1 MLKFAPSHRHRFAL
15 TSLPALALAAA
26 AVVLSACAPSP
37 QSGPIP
43 TSTPGPVIGTATGE
57 RQAID
62 LSDRDFATPT
72 APSPTPAAASL
83 APRIPIIPR
92 DRNEAR
98 IGATQH
104 PLILQTFGGEV
115 TNPKLSA
122 YITDIGQ
129 RIVARSEQPNAPW
142 TFTVLDSDQINAFA
156 VPGGY
161 IYVTRGLIALA
172 DDEAELAAVIGHEIG
187 HVTAKHSARQRD
199 LQREQTLNVLGA
211 TLLGGLLGGPAG
223 AGLAQQVGST
233 IGAGNAAGYSRE
245 QEFEA
250 DDYGVTYLARVGYD
264 PSAQADFLNSM
275 QEHARLEAS
284 LAGRQF
290 DPTRV
295 GFLATHPAS
304 ADREQRARALAGR
317 TGSTSGARE
326 RARFLDAIDGMIY
339 GPGAELGFVEG
350 TVFYVPAKRIAVDL
364 GRPLEI
370 KVEPG
375 KMSGESELLNMVL
388 ELEPDGPTDP
398 GLWLADGYV
407 AAFFNRFGDGPT
419 PTIRRMRINGLPA
432 AMTEFAGVIEGDN
445 VHVTIAAMRHLGN
458 MWRLVTITPRERP
471 QREAILTMIRSFR
484 GLSAAEAGDLVPG
497 RLMIHTVGRGE
508 TVSDVAG
515 MMDVDSAPLERFR
528 VLNSLGPNDRLSQG
542 ERVKIV
548 VR

>member
-1 MLKFAPSHRHRFAL
+1 MSVFAPSRCHSFAL
-15 TSLPALALAAA
+15 RCLPALAFAAA
-26 AVVLSACAPSP
+26 AMVLAACAPSL
-37 QSGPIP
+37 QSGPIT
-43 TSTPGPVIGTATGE
+43 TSVPDPVIGTASGE

-62 LSDRDFATPT
+62 LTDRDFATPT
-72 APSPTPAAASL
+72 APSPTRASASL

-104 PLILQTFGGEV
+104 PLILKTFGGEV
-115 TNPKLSA
+115 TNPRLSA

-129 RIVARSEQPNAPW
+129 RIVARSEQPTAPW
-142 TFTVLDSDQINAFA
+142 TFTILDSDQINAFA

-199 LQREQTLNVLGA
+199 LQREQTFNLLGA
-211 TLLGGLLGGPAG
+211 RLLGGLLGGPTG

-233 IGAGNAAGYSRE
+233 IGAGNAAGYSRK

-275 QEHARLEAS
+275 QEHAQLEAS
-284 LAGRQF
+284 FAGRQF

-304 ADREQRARALAGR
+304 ADREHHARTLAGR
-317 TGSTSGARE
+317 TGATSGVRE
-326 RARFLDAIDGMIY
+326 RARFLDAIDGMTY

-364 GRPLEI
+364 GRPLQI
-370 KVEPG
+370 KLEPG

-388 ELEPDGPTDP
+388 ELEPEGPTDP

-419 PTIRRMRINGLPA
+419 PTVRRMWVNGLPA
-432 AMTEFAGVIEGDN
+432 AMTEFAGVLEGDN

-471 QREAILTMIRSFR
+471 QKQAILTLIRSFR
-484 GLSAAEAGDLVPG
+484 GLSVAEAADLVPG
-497 RLMIHTVGRGE
+497 RLMIHTVGPGE
-508 TVSDVAG
+508 TARDVAG
-515 MMDVDSAPLERFR
+515 MMDVDGAPLKRFR
-528 VLNSLGPNDRLSQG
+528 VLNSLGPNDRLKAG